1 VEPDWTGGQLGNVA
15 AADRAIEWL
24 LLLLLL
30 RHNAA
35 SFVTVIHRYIR

>member
-1 VEPDWTGGQLGNVA
+1 VEPDWTGGELGNVA

-24 LLLLLL
+24 LLLLL
-30 RHNAA
+30 HNAA